1 MSSPAA
7 NAAVP
12 FPTIAVVGVGL
23 IGGSIARAAR
33 QCGIADRVI
42 GIGRS
47 RERLSDAMRAGVID
61 SAAADAN
68 EAQAAAAEADLVVV
82 CTPVD
87 RIAEDVLALAP
98 ALRPGSLITDAGS
111 TKAAICRTI
120 KSGATGS
127 VPFVGSHPLAGSE
140 KGGWEHA
147 ESALFEGRVCVV
159 APVEQTPADA
169 LERVSAFWRALGMR
183 VRAMTPEDHDQA
195 LALTSH
201 LPHLAAAALASL
213 LSEGDAD
220 LAAGG
225 FRDTT
230 RIAAGDP
237 DLWTAIFLQN
247 AEPVLDQASLLI
259 EQLREFQRAIRLGDA
274 GRIRQ
279 LLEEGREGRRRLE
292 EAP

>member
-1 MSSPAA
+1 
-7 NAAVP
+7 
-12 FPTIAVVGVGL
+12 
-23 IGGSIARAAR
+23 
-33 QCGIADRVI
+33 
-42 GIGRS
+42 
-47 RERLSDAMRAGVID
+47 
-61 SAAADAN
+61 
-68 EAQAAAAEADLVVV
+68 
-82 CTPVD
+82 
-87 RIAEDVLALAP
+87 
-98 ALRPGSLITDAGS
+98 
-111 TKAAICRTI
+111 
-120 KSGATGS
+120 
-127 VPFVGSHPLAGSE
+127 
-140 KGGWEHA
+140 
-147 ESALFEGRVCVV
+147 
-159 APVEQTPADA
+159 
-169 LERVSAFWRALGMR
+169 
-183 VRAMTPEDHDQA
+183 MTPEDHDQA

>member
-1 MSSPAA
+1 MSTPTSSPA
-7 NAAVP
+7 VR
-12 FPTIAVVGVGL
+12 FPTLAVVGVGL

-33 QCGIADRVI
+33 HRGIADRVI
-42 GIGRS
+42 GVGRN
-47 RERLSDAMRAGVID
+47 RARLADAMRAGVID
-61 SAAADAN
+61 ALAADST
-68 EAQAAAAEADLVVV
+68 EALAAAAAADLVVV

-98 ALRPGSLITDAGS
+98 ALRPGSLVTDAGS
-111 TKAAICRTI
+111 TKGAICRTI
-120 KSGATGS
+120 QSEAAGS

-147 ESALFEGRVCVV
+147 DAALFEGRVCVV
-159 APVEQTPADA
+159 TPAEQTPADA

-183 VRAMTPEDHDQA
+183 VRTMTPEDHDQA

-201 LPHLAAAALASL
+201 LPHLAAASLASL
-213 LSEGDAD
+213 LTDVEAD
-220 LAAGG
+220 LAASG

-237 DLWTAIFLQN
+237 DLWTAIFLHN
-247 AEPVLDQASLLI
+247 AEPVLDQTSQLI
-259 EQLREFQRAIRLGDA
+259 EQLREFHRAIRHRDA

-279 LLEEGREGRRRLE
+279 LLKEGHEGRRLLDE
-292 EAP
+292 TP

>member
-1 MSSPAA
+1 MSTPVSSPA
-7 NAAVP
+7 VR
-12 FPTIAVVGVGL
+12 FPTLAVVGVGL

-33 QCGIADRVI
+33 QRGIADRVI

-68 EAQAAAAEADLVVV
+68 EAQAAAAEAALVVV

-87 RIAEDVLALAP
+87 RIADDVIALVP
-98 ALRPGSLITDAGS
+98 TLRPGSLITDAGS

-120 KSGATGS
+120 QRGQTGS

-147 ESALFEGRVCVV
+147 ESVLFEGRVCVV
-159 APVEQTPADA
+159 TPVERTPPDA

-201 LPHLAAAALASL
+201 LPHLAAAALAAL
-213 LSEGDAD
+213 LSECEAD
-220 LAAGG
+220 LAASG

-259 EQLREFQRAIRLGDA
+259 EQLREFQRAIRQGDA

-279 LLEEGREGRRRLE
+279 LLEEGREGRRRLD